1 MEDPSAAVRVV
12 RVERIST
19 VLVPSTIA
27 VAMPESV
34 VPVRRGRY
42 AMASAVEVA
51 SAWWRDLG
59 FLTAVLRRLGRSMAR
74 GGGGVGSTEEG
85 EERGSSATAAA

>member
-1 MEDPSAAVRVV
+1 MRRMEDPSAAVRVV

-51 SAWWRDLG
+51 SAW
-59 FLTAVLRRLGRSMAR
+59 
-74 GGGGVGSTEEG
+74 
-85 EERGSSATAAA
+85 